1 MNPYLL
7 DSIRVAGVLVLIL
20 VNGYFVAAEYS
31 LVTVRWTRVE
41 ELVQQGKFGALA
53 VARALEHL
61 DGAIAASQLG
71 VTFASLGL
79 GWIGEPAL
87 AHLLEPLF
95 RGLPGNWSV
104 AVTHGVAVVVAYLA
118 LTYFHVVLGEQT
130 PKA

>member
-1 MNPYLL
+1 MNPYAFDAL
-7 DSIRVAGVLVLIL
+7 RVAGVFVLIL
-20 VNGYFVAAEYS
+20 INGYFVAAEYA

-41 ELVQQGKFGALA
+41 ELVQQNRFGAHAL
-53 VARALEHL
+53 ARALDHL

-95 RGLPGNWSV
+95 RGLHGHLSV
-104 AVTHGVAVVVAYLA
+104 AVTHGV
-118 LTYFHVVLGEQT
+118 
-130 PKA
+130 